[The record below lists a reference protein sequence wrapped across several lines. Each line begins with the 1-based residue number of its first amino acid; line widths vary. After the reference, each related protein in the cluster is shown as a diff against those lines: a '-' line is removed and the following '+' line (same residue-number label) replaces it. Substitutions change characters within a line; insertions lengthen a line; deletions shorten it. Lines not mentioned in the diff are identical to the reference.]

1 VDCRHKPHRRRVQIE
16 IKLAIV
22 NKNVYT
28 VEMKSSEFKRWLAK
42 LGATFEPGKGSHFH
56 VFLHGRRSIIP
67 MHNKELGT
75 GVIAAIKRD
84 LGLK

>member
-1 VDCRHKPHRRRVQIE
+1 M
-16 IKLAIV
+16 
-22 NKNVYT
+22 YT
-28 VEMKSSEFKRWLAK
+28 ARMKSSEFKRWLAK

-67 MHNKELGT
+67 MHNRELST